1 MTVYE
6 QNGNLLEPDKMDIVI
21 IDHQE
26 TLARLITA
34 DRLTV
39 RFFDDPVAAYL
50 FIETSR
56 PAIVFVSFELLKN
69 DAFRYIEYLYR
80 LIPDSPIILTAG
92 QLEDDKILDCLAS
105 GARGYLEINEAE
117 KFIDKLIG
125 VVLNGEAW
133 VSRRLVAK
141 LLRRLQNS
149 RRESLSAG

>member
-1 MTVYE
+1 
-6 QNGNLLEPDKMDIVI
+6 MDIVI

-26 TLARLITA
+26 TLARLIPA

-141 LLRRLQNS
+141 LLRRLHSS

>member
-1 MTVYE
+1 
-6 QNGNLLEPDKMDIVI
+6 MDIVI

-26 TLARLITA
+26 TLARLIPT

-39 RFFDDPVAAYL
+39 RFFDDPLAAYQ

-56 PAIVFVSFELLKN
+56 PAIVFVGFELLKD

-80 LIPDSPIILTAG
+80 IIPDTPIILTAG
-92 QLEDDKILDCLAS
+92 QLEDDRILDCLAA

-117 KFIDKLIG
+117 KFIDKLIS

-149 RRESLSAG
+149 RCESLSTG

>member
-1 MTVYE
+1 
-6 QNGNLLEPDKMDIVI
+6 MDIVI

-26 TLARLITA
+26 TLARLIPT

-56 PAIVFVSFELLKN
+56 PAIVFVSFELLKD

-117 KFIDKLIG
+117 KFIVKLIG

-141 LLRRLQNS
+141 LLRRLHNS
-149 RRESLSAG
+149 RRESLNAG